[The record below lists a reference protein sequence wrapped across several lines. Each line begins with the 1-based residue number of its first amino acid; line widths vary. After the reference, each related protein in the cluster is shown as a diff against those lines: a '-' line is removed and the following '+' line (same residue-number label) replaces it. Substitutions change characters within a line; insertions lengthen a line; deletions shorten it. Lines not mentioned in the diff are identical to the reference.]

1 MDYSYRGT
9 VKKIRVLRASSRK
22 LGTKF
27 NIFLFR
33 LFITSVVAL
42 VIIGVFAGT
51 GLLRGLFDSVPSLEG
66 IDVVPSNYSTYIYDS
81 EKNIIQTKVGS
92 DANREYVT
100 IDKIPKVVQDAFV
113 AIEDERFYEH
123 DGIDVRGIFRA
134 ASIALSSNLSQGAS
148 TITQQL
154 IKNQV
159 FGGGMETNA
168 FAKIERKIQEQYL
181 AVNLEHELTKSQILE
196 YYLNTINLGANCLG
210 VQTAAKRYFGKD
222 VSELNASEAATIA
235 AITQNPSENN
245 PILYKENNVK
255 RRQTALDYMLKFGY
269 IDKETYDEAVN
280 DDVYARIQAVNS
292 KVAEEN
298 KANSFFVDALYYQV
312 INDLQIYKGYSYQ
325 KAVDMFYRG
334 GLRIYSTQDPKI
346 QAIVDE
352 EVNDLSNYPKAYNKN
367 LYELTYALSV
377 TDTEGNNKNY
387 SEGHLKN
394 YFTQV
399 KKNKN
404 FDLFFATKEE
414 AQPYIDEYKE
424 FILSDGSKFI
434 AENVTLTLEPE
445 VSFTVIDQHTG
456 RVLAISGGRGEKKAS
471 LTLNR
476 ATDSKRQPGSTF
488 KVVSAFLPALD
499 SANMTLATK
508 QLDATYYYPGTTKEV
523 KSWRGSHRGWVTI
536 REAIWDSNNVATV
549 KTLEQITVDLAY
561 DYLKKLGFTT
571 LTEADK
577 NLPMALGG
585 LAHGVTN
592 LELTAAYAAIAN
604 SGVYQEPI
612 FYTKILDHDGNVIL
626 DRRPVTRQVIKES
639 TAFLLTNAMQDVLK
653 SFGTGKLAN
662 FEGMHIAGKTGTTTS
677 KLDLWFA
684 GFTPYYTAAIWSGY
698 DNNNLKQTD
707 SNFHKVLWKKIM
719 SRIHEGL
726 EDKEFDM
733 PKSVQEVEICKTC
746 GKLRPG
752 SRHTE
757 YFALGTAPIDKCTC
771 KKATSTGDKKT
782 DDKKTDT
789 TTATAK
795 PAGTDT
801 TTTAKPT
808 GTETTATKKPAATNK
823 PADAATKKPAA
834 TQKPE

>member
-9 VKKIRVLRASSRK
+9 VKKIRVLRTSSRK
-22 LGTKF
+22 LSTKF

-42 VIIGVFAGT
+42 VIIGVFAGA

-134 ASIALSSNLSQGAS
+134 ASVALSSNMSQGAS

-159 FGGGMETNA
+159 FGGGMETNP

-181 AVNLEHELTKSQILE
+181 AVSLEHELTKPQILE

-222 VSELNASEAATIA
+222 ISELNASEAATIA

-245 PILYKENNVK
+245 PILYKENNAK

-352 EVNDLSNYPKAYNKN
+352 EVNDFSNYPKAYNKN